1 MPARVDG
8 DLLVLKRLRS
18 VGSDDNYEA
27 AFSHPFGC
35 NPCNVQPG
43 PNSAI
48 KVPLDHGPMRPHLLN
63 GYASSHLYYL
73 FYQLTPHF
81 TDQRHLLTAKELC
94 MPKSISGLP
103 KFRLV
108 QCQVPTLNF
117 VMA

>member
-73 FYQLTPHF
+73 FY
-81 TDQRHLLTAKELC
+81 
-94 MPKSISGLP
+94 
-103 KFRLV
+103 
-108 QCQVPTLNF
+108 
-117 VMA
+117 